1 MERKWD
7 KDVAAPYKEQ
17 VYSSKNGGKVK
28 ESEKVGATGETRP
41 NDINKNRGDHGPK

>member
-1 MERKWD
+1 MERKWA

-28 ESEKVGATGETRP
+28 EAEKVGATGETKP
-41 NDINKNRGDHGPK
+41 NKCPKTPGHGP